1 MLKHHDNSASF
12 FFLLN
17 DSKSCLN
24 FKLHIVSNSKNIKFR
39 IMKNSP
45 IDTGQLNLE

>member
-1 MLKHHDNSASF
+1 MTILLL

-24 FKLHIVSNSKNIKFR
+24 FIKLHIVSNSKNTKFR

>member
-1 MLKHHDNSASF
+1 MTILLLL